1 MTIFGLFLN
10 NFCVYPN
17 CKRSS
22 LRSQCWMRLFGR
34 FSTTVLF
41 TFEKLSFMS
50 KTCWDILYF
59 FCNLHQLA
67 TSPLQKVQGFF
78 WPLALN
84 RRRPTIIFLL
94 EAHVRVSR
102 EPSPLTDY
110 YWTWKEKKILSSSTL
125 TSLLSIPYLLENNPH
140 SNLIRTRM

>member
-1 MTIFGLFLN
+1 MMNAT
-10 NFCVYPN
+10 
-17 CKRSS
+17 
-22 LRSQCWMRLFGR
+22 
-34 FSTTVLF
+34 FSTTVVFSLILF

-125 TSLLSIPYLLENNPH
+125 TSLLSIYGFAKYTIKDFQNMPKRNFENDRVYWWKVDSKKFVKLE
-140 SNLIRTRM
+140 